1 MSQLPVRQNAVIR
14 GAQRAYKSLLSLGLL
29 SLLVACSGSPPDN
42 LGVREGRLS
51 PCPPSP
57 NCVSSQDPD
66 EAHRIAPLPLAGS
79 AEQTRTRLLEVLA
92 SEPRVEVVEQQGNY
106 LHAQFTS
113 QVLRF
118 VDDVEFLIGTQ
129 GVDVRSAS
137 RLGYADFG
145 VNRARIERLR
155 QRLSET
161 KP

>member
-14 GAQRAYKSLLSLGLL
+14 GARRAYKSLLSLGLL
-29 SLLVACSGSPPDN
+29 SLLVACSGSPPDD
-42 LGVREGRLS
+42 LGIRQGRLS
-51 PCPPSP
+51 PCPASP
-57 NCVSSQDPD
+57 NCVGSQDPD

-79 AEQTRTRLLEVLA
+79 TEQTRNRLLEVLA
-92 SEPRVEVVEQQGNY
+92 SEPRTKVVEQRDDY
-106 LHAQFTS
+106 LQVQFTS
-113 QVLRF
+113 KVLRF

-129 GVDVRSAS
+129 EVHVRSAS